1 MNSTKKIA
9 LVTGGNRGIG
19 LEICR
24 QLSRHG
30 FIVLLGSRD
39 LSHGEA
45 AARELQDEGLD
56 VRPVQVDMNDA
67 ATFRRLYD
75 LIACDYG
82 HLDALINNAGLV
94 LVSDWE
100 YKATDVPIQTL
111 RDTLESNFFGL
122 VELTQILLPLI
133 RKSSSGRIVNQSSRL
148 GSLTLHST
156 PDSGLEDLKPFAYN
170 TSKTAVNAFT
180 VHLAAATKGTRI
192 KVNSANPGDVATAAN
207 PSGMLTVE
215 EGARTAVWLATLPDD
230 GPSGGKFHGMETTP
244 W

>member
-1 MNSTKKIA
+1 MNSTIKIA

-19 LEICR
+19 FEICR
-24 QLSRHG
+24 QLSRRG

-39 LSHGEA
+39 FCRGEA

-56 VRPVQVDMNDA
+56 ARPVQVDMDDA
-67 ATFRRLYD
+67 ATFRSLYD
-75 LIACDYG
+75 LITSDYG
-82 HLDALINNAGLV
+82 HLDVLINNAGFA
-94 LVSDWE
+94 SDWD
-100 YKATDVPIQTL
+100 YDATDVPIKIL
-111 RDTLESNFFGL
+111 RDTFESNFFGL

-207 PSGMLTVE
+207 PLGMLTVE
-215 EGARTAVWLATLPDD
+215 EGARTAVWLATLPED
-230 GPSGGKFHGMETTP
+230 GPSGGKFHGLETTP

>member
-19 LEICR
+19 FEICR

-39 LSHGEA
+39 LSRGEA
-45 AARELQDEGLD
+45 AARELQDEGAD

-75 LIACDYG
+75 LITCDYG
-82 HLDALINNAGLV
+82 HLDVLINNAGFA
-94 LVSDWE
+94 SDWE
-100 YKATDVPIQTL
+100 FKATDVPIQIL

-133 RKSSSGRIVNQSSRL
+133 GKSSSGRIVNQSSRL

-156 PDSGLEDLKPFAYN
+156 PGSGLEDLKPFAYN

>member
-1 MNSTKKIA
+1 MNSTIKIA

-19 LEICR
+19 FEICR

-39 LSHGEA
+39 LPRGEA

-56 VRPVQVDMNDA
+56 VRPVQVDMNDS

-75 LIACDYG
+75 LITCDYG
-82 HLDALINNAGLV
+82 HLDVLINNAG

-100 YKATDVPIQTL
+100 YKATDVPIQIL

-133 RKSSSGRIVNQSSRL
+133 LKSSSGRIVNQSSRL

-156 PDSGLEDLKPFAYN
+156 PGSGLEDLKPFAYN

-180 VHLAAATKGTRI
+180 VHLAAATKGTLI
-192 KVNSANPGDVATAAN
+192 KVNSAVPGDVATNLN
-207 PSGMLTVE
+207 PSGKLAVE
-215 EGARTAVWLATLPDD
+215 DGARTAVWLATLPDD
-230 GPSGGKFHGMETTP
+230 GPSGGKFHGMESIP